1 MVRGIASRQT
11 VPVLPQKLILVISI
25 IVFHFAIGLSAR
37 AETNLAGP
45 NDISLDEL
53 YHQAQREFMRANY
66 PAALEYME
74 QFIER
79 SRVAKLSS
87 EKLVILIDKVGF
99 IYLRVRQDPVKAIGF
114 FKKIEK
120 DLAFSEEVSNV
131 VEEWLGAAIEWQQ
144 FGTLPDEVKDAD
156 KLFALGKSYFDKGT
170 AKLRYPMDTSGNA
183 NFHIAASY
191 LIPFIAHY
199 DNHAHIADA
208 LLMMGKIRRHITLD
222 PEYWIENFYL
232 KEVIRR
238 FPHSDVA
245 QQAYQALEES
255 VRFGYSGSAGDSTPP
270 SMIRMLE
277 EYKTLAE
284 PELKTESGDKSGLK

>member
-1 MVRGIASRQT
+1 MKKNIADPESF
-11 VPVLPQKLILVISI
+11 PVLPGRLIL
-25 IVFHFAIGLSAR
+25 AIGIILFYVCVAVSAQ
-37 AETNLAGP
+37 AAINPAGSP
-45 NDISLDEL
+45 GASLDEL

-66 PAALEYME
+66 PVALEYME

-79 SRVAKLSS
+79 SKKEKLTS

-99 IYLRVRQDPVKAIGF
+99 IYLRVRHDPVKAIGF

-120 DLAFSEEVSNV
+120 ELAYSEEVSNV

-144 FGTLPDEVKDAD
+144 FGTLPEEVKDPD
-156 KLFALGKSYFDKGT
+156 KLFALGKSYYDKGT

-199 DNHAHIADA
+199 DDHASIADA
-208 LLMMGKIRRHITLD
+208 LLMMGNIRRHITLD
-222 PEYWIENFYL
+222 PEYWTENFYL

-238 FPHSDVA
+238 FPHTDVA
-245 QQAYQALEES
+245 QKAYQAFEES

-270 SMIRMLE
+270 SMIKMLE
-277 EYKTLAE
+277 EYRVLAN
-284 PELKTESGDKSGLK
+284 PESK

>member
-1 MVRGIASRQT
+1 MVNKSASRGSSSALPGRLIPAIGIIAFYFGIGLAALAETSQT
-11 VPVLPQKLILVISI
+11 VPTSSP
-25 IVFHFAIGLSAR
+25 
-37 AETNLAGP
+37 
-45 NDISLDEL
+45 LDEF

-74 QFIER
+74 RFIER
-79 SRVAKLSS
+79 SKADKISS
-87 EKLVILIDKVGF
+87 EKLVIMIDKVGF
-99 IYLRVRQDPVKAIGF
+99 IYLRVRHDPVKAIAF

-131 VEEWLGAAIEWQQ
+131 IEEWLGAAIEWQQ
-144 FGTLPDEVKDAD
+144 FGTLPEEVKDSD
-156 KLFALGKSYFDKGT
+156 KLFALGKSYFDKGS
-170 AKLRYPMDTSGNA
+170 AKLRYPMDTAGNA

-199 DNHAHIADA
+199 DSHARIAEA
-208 LLMMGKIRRHITLD
+208 LLMMGNIRRHITLD
-222 PEYWIENFYL
+222 PEYWTENFYL

-245 QQAYQALEES
+245 QQAYQAFEES

-277 EYKTLAE
+277 EYRMLAE
-284 PELKTESGDKSGLK
+284 PTSK